1 MLTLYEKNS
10 VNKIFEYLTKI
21 QENYQTEL
29 NMVENDI
36 KRTKR
41 LIKDAEKS
49 KKEVQSSLDASYMV
63 LSSSQVAKTQE
74 FAEIDSFIELID
86 IRNKELDELN
96 HKKIIVEGRL
106 TEVNDIINCAE
117 DLKRG

>member
-10 VNKIFEYLTKI
+10 VNKIVDYLTKI
-21 QENYQTEL
+21 QENYQSEL
-29 NMVENDI
+29 NTLENDI
-36 KRTKR
+36 KRTTR

-49 KKEVQSSLDASYMV
+49 KKDVQSSLDTSYMV

-74 FAEIDSFIELID
+74 FAEIDSFDEIIKL
-86 IRNKELDELN
+86 RKNELDDLN

-106 TEVNDIINCAE
+106 AEVNDIINCAE